1 MLGLIIVMLL
11 LVCAVVVW
19 FVGED
24 RDWSSCIVIPA
35 VLTVLVIGFILVN
48 SLLSKMFVGANIA
61 SYSILKS
68 NYEDVQKN
76 PYKINAI
83 QPEVIELNRNLAI
96 AKYINSGIWEFVVP
110 DEYAKLDFI
119 SIKWMS
125 QNLIKGE

>member
-1 MLGLIIVMLL
+1 MSGLIIVMLL

-24 RDWSSCIVIPA
+24 RAWSSCIVVPA
-35 VLTVLVIGFILVN
+35 IFTAFLITGILVY
-48 SLLSKMFVGANIA
+48 SSLSKMFVGGDIA

-76 PYKINAI
+76 PYKINAF
-83 QPEVIELNRNLAI
+83 QPEVIQQNRDLAI
-96 AKYINSGIWEFVVP
+96 AKYINSGFWEFTVP

-119 SIKWMS
+119 SIK
-125 QNLIKGE
+125 

>member
-35 VLTVLVIGFILVN
+35 VLTVLVIGFILVH
-48 SLLSKMFVGANIA
+48 SSLSKMFVGANIA

-119 SIKWMS
+119 SIK
-125 QNLIKGE
+125 

>member
-24 RDWSSCIVIPA
+24 KDWDPCADIPA
-35 VLTVLVIGFILVN
+35 MLTVLLITVILVY
-48 SLLSKMFVGANIA
+48 SSLSKMFVGVDIA

-68 NYEDVQKN
+68 NYEDAQKN
-76 PYKINAI
+76 PYKINVI
-83 QPEVIELNRNLAI
+83 QSEVIQQNRDLAI
-96 AKYINSGIWEFVVP
+96 AKYVNSGIWEFVIP

-119 SIKWMS
+119 SIK
-125 QNLIKGE
+125 